1 MSFWEMG
8 GYAAYVWP
16 AFGAAAVILIALLV
30 ISVLTLRARQ
40 RTLRELEATRG
51 GGEAEA
57 RPEDGA

>member
-30 ISVLTLRARQ
+30 ISV
-40 RTLRELEATRG
+40 RTLRSRERVLRALES
-51 GGEAEA
+51 A
-57 RPEDGA
+57 RASTDGAGGNRES